1 MMTRVFGAAICVLS
15 ALVII
20 INFFLFLNSSAHFNY
35 NAGVKTLAQA
45 GVFYPFFVGTI
56 TLIIGIVLVNDKV
69 LESEEH

>member
-45 GVFYPFFVGTI
+45 GFFYPFFVGTI

>member
-56 TLIIGIVLVNDKV
+56 TLIVGIVLVNDKV